1 MSGIV
6 ANYIGSLD
14 EPVIYPLTGISKTTV
29 YTIEAKG
36 RTLATVMLSND
47 TGVAAPCKI
56 HFEDISAATEYV
68 IWTGSAPAN
77 STVTA
82 EVHIRTQVGDVIKVT
97 GDNSVTATL
106 EMIAQLE
113 NAR

>member
-14 EPVIYPLTGISKTTV
+14 EPVIYPLTNSVKTTIFTV
-29 YTIEAKG
+29 EAKG
-36 RTLATVMLSND
+36 RTLATASFTNAN
-47 TGVAAPCKI
+47 GGAHSCKL
-56 HFEDISAATEYV
+56 HFEDISAATEYT
-68 IWTGSAPAN
+68 IWAGSVASN
-77 STVTA
+77 TTEIA

-97 GDNSVTATL
+97 GGTDVTVVL
-106 EMIAQLE
+106 EFIAQLE

>member
-14 EPVIYPLTGISKTTV
+14 EPVIYPLTSSAKTTV
-29 YTIEAKG
+29 FTVEAKG
-36 RTLATVMLSND
+36 RTLATVMLAND
-47 TGVAAPCKI
+47 TAGAVPCKI

-68 IWTGSAPAN
+68 IWTGSAPEN

-97 GDNSVTATL
+97 GANSVTVTL